1 MFFQAVP
8 NAVAGHVA
16 LRWGLEGAVVCVGDV
31 GGGVEVAR
39 GLIEDGDADEVLVVW
54 VEQLPDRAEAVLVA
68 GGGGEWA

>member
-1 MFFQAVP
+1 M
-8 NAVAGHVA
+8 
-16 LRWGLEGAVVCVGDV
+16 CVGDV